1 MTMVLVA
8 DDSTS
13 MRQMLA
19 HTLRQGGYEVTLAA
33 DGAEA
38 LEQLER
44 QPADL
49 VLTDCNMPRLD
60 GLGLTR
66 ALRADPR
73 WRRVPVLVLTTEDD
87 AATKQAGRAAGATG
101 WLVKPFEPARLL
113 EVIGQVCAMGDTE

>member
-8 DDSTS
+8 DDSPS

-19 HTLRQGGYEVTLAA
+19 HTLRQGGYDVALAV
-33 DGAEA
+33 DGTDA
-38 LEQLER
+38 LEQMER

-49 VLTDCNMPRLD
+49 VLTDRNMPRLD

-66 ALRADPR
+66 ALRADSR

-87 AATKQAGRAAGATG
+87 PDTKLAGRMAGATG
-101 WLVKPFEPARLL
+101 WLVKPFEPTRLL
-113 EVIGQVCAMGDTE
+113 EVIGQVCAMGEPR